1 MQLAPPAPDS
11 TQLAR
16 AAPDSTQL
24 ARAAPDSTQLARA
37 APDSTQ
43 LARAAPDSTQLARA
57 APDSTQLARAAPDST
72 QLARAAPDSPA
83 SLASRASPGPAR
95 PANPASLASRAS
107 PGPARPANPASL
119 ASRASPGPA
128 RPANPASVAS
138 RASPGPALAADTAA
152 AASPRAAASPAGG
165 AGCGVQATVAAYFG
179 FAALKAGQ
187 REVIEHLLAT
197 GDGGGDVVC
206 KFPTGFGKSLCY
218 CVPALHA
225 RRLAL
230 VVSPLCSLIQ
240 DQTGKLNARCK
251 VAYNLSSSGGAQ
263 GAARADAD
271 ETLVFGDDAAA
282 HARLAGGALLFC
294 TPEKLACERFRARLR
309 ALHARQPFA
318 YFVLDEAHLAA
329 EQGYSFRGDYL
340 KLGWLR
346 DAFPDTRVCCFSATC
361 NAFVSARLGELL
373 RLRRTRLFAVDDARH
388 NLHLSVHLR
397 GKKGAA
403 CPCSVLGCAW
413 GTPGASGA
421 GVVARAVRGFAGG
434 EVVVFANARAAVEE
448 LAGELARAAPAQVV
462 AFYHAGLSD
471 AERVDVQARFVGGAI
486 DVLVATMASF
496 GTGVDMPRVCKVVIY
511 GVPASVHTLV
521 QLVGR
526 GGRAGQPYS
535 ADLFASSADVTKQHM
550 ILLNETRKLPAG
562 THRHY
567 AQHLADSFA
576 LVQRLLAVAQ
586 AQTACCLHTL
596 RAASSAVSLELRVPF
611 AQLAQ
616 VKAVNK
622 RVGAADAARWN
633 PAAKRWVLPP
643 MAPAAPYQAWHSAP
657 AAAGVVAA
665 PCMRCSS
672 CKSRKRPRPPTA
684 PDAA

>member
-1 MQLAPPAPDS
+1 MSQDAPPP
-11 TQLAR
+11 
-16 AAPDSTQL
+16 P
-24 ARAAPDSTQLARA
+24 P
-37 APDSTQ
+37 P
-43 LARAAPDSTQLARA
+43 
-57 APDSTQLARAAPDST
+57 
-72 QLARAAPDSPA
+72 
-83 SLASRASPGPAR
+83 PGD
-95 PANPASLASRAS
+95 
-107 PGPARPANPASL
+107 
-119 ASRASPGPA
+119 
-128 RPANPASVAS
+128 
-138 RASPGPALAADTAA
+138 ALL
-152 AASPRAAASPAGG
+152 
-165 AGCGVQATVAAYFG
+165 ATVAAYFG
-179 FAALKAGQ
+179 FAALKPGQ
-187 REVIEHLLAT
+187 REVIEHLLAA

-240 DQTGKLNARCK
+240 DQAGKLNARRRA
-251 VAYNLSSSGGAQ
+251 AYNLSSSGGAQ
-263 GAARADAD
+263 GAARADGD
-271 ETLVFGDDAAA
+271 EALVFGGDDAA
-282 HARLAGGALLFC
+282 HARLAAGALLFC
-294 TPEKLACERFRARLR
+294 TPEKLACEGFRARLL

-329 EQGYSFRGDYL
+329 EQGYSFRADYL

-346 DAFPDTRVCCFSATC
+346 DAFPRTRVCCFSATC
-361 NAFVSARLGELL
+361 NAFVTARLGELL
-373 RLRRTRLFAVDDARH
+373 RLRGARVFELADARH
-388 NLHLSVHLR
+388 NLHLSVHFR
-397 GKKGAA
+397 DKKSAA

-413 GTPGASGA
+413 GAPGAPGA
-421 GVVARAVRGFAGG
+421 GVVAQAVRGFAGG
-434 EVVVFANARAAVEE
+434 EVVVFANARATVEA
-448 LAGELARAAPAQVV
+448 LAGELAAAAPGRVV

-471 AERVDVQARFVGGAI
+471 AARVDVQARFVAGAI

-535 ADLFASSADVTKQHM
+535 ADLFASRADVTKQHM
-550 ILLNETRKLPAG
+550 ILQSELRKLPAG

-586 AQTACCLHTL
+586 AHSACCLHTL
-596 RAASSAVSLELRVPF
+596 LAAAGAGSLELRAPF

-616 VKAVNK
+616 IKAVNK

-633 PAAKRWVLPP
+633 KTLKRWVLPP
-643 MAPAAPYQAWHSAP
+643 LAPREPFAAWLAAPAPAP
-657 AAAGVVAA
+657 APGAE
-665 PCMRCSS
+665 PPRCMRCSS
-672 CKSRKRPRPPTA
+672 CKSRKRARAAEPAAGDALGAPPA
-684 PDAA
+684 